1 MIDNQLLEEKSREV
15 KEAFDMF
22 DRDKDGKINI
32 NELSNVMK
40 ALGYNLTEKEVSE
53 IMGENDNDNDGKLK
67 LEEVLFL
74 VNNRSKEIDTE
85 DELIEAFRLFD
96 KEGKGYIGIDEIKHL
111 LLMLGES
118 MSNEEIEEII
128 TQADLDGDGKVSYQD
143 FAKLMLLK

>member
-96 KEGKGYIGIDEIKHL
+96 KEGKGYIGTDEIKHL

>member
-118 MSNEEIEEII
+118 MTNEEIEEII

>member
-22 DRDKDGKINI
+22 DRDKDGKINN
-32 NELSNVMK
+32 NELNNVMK
-40 ALGYNLTEKEVSE
+40 AIGYNLTEKEVSE

-67 LEEVLFL
+67 FEEVLYL

-96 KEGKGYIGIDEIKHL
+96 K
-111 LLMLGES
+111 
-118 MSNEEIEEII
+118 
-128 TQADLDGDGKVSYQD
+128 
-143 FAKLMLLK
+143 

>member
-22 DRDKDGKINI
+22 DRDKDGKINN
-32 NELSNVMK
+32 NELNNVMK

-67 LEEVLFL
+67 FEEVLYL

-96 KEGKGYIGIDEIKHL
+96 KEGKGYIGTEEIKHL

-118 MSNEEIEEII
+118 MTNEEIEEII